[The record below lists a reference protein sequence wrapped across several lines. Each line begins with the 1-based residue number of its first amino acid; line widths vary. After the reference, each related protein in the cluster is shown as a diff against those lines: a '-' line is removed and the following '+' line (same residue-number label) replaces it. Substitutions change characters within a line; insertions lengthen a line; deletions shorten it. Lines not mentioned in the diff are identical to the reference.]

1 MLWELS
7 AVLQEA
13 ARTLSAVMR
22 LAVLPLLLVALVL
35 AAGCGGDDDDDEALG
50 DASPQVWA
58 DDFCSAAA
66 DWRTTL
72 EDIVNGFDSPSDL
85 NADSIEDAVDEGL
98 DATESFLDDVRG
110 LEAPDTEAGEQ
121 VQGIVA
127 DMASSVESTA
137 DDLGEALGDSSS
149 LQDLFAAAP
158 QVVASVEGL
167 EQELQSSLAEL
178 ESVDSGELRGELE
191 SNEDCAAAQSGS

>member
-35 AAGCGGDDDDDEALG
+35 AAGCGGDDDDGGSGE
-50 DASPQVWA
+50 ASPQAWA